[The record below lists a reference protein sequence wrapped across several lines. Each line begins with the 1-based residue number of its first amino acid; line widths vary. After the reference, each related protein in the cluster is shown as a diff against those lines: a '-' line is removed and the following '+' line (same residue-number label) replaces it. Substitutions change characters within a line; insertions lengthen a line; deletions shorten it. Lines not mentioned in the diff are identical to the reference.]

1 MLINRCVCY
10 NIKFSEVK
18 KIMGE
23 NNLTTID
30 EVKNIID
37 VSKKCQLCRPYLER
51 MLKTGETEFSYIIT
65 KE

>member
-18 KIMGE
+18 KIMEE
-23 NNLTTID
+23 NNFTSLE
-30 EVKNIID
+30 EVQKVVD
-37 VSKKCQLCRPYLER
+37 VSKNCQLCRPYLER

>member
-18 KIMGE
+18 KIMEE
-23 NNLTTID
+23 NNFTTLE
-30 EVKNIID
+30 EVQKVVD
-37 VSKKCQLCRPYLER
+37 VSKNCQLCRPYLER
-51 MLKTGETEFSYIIT
+51 MQKTGETEFSYIIT